1 MNASKKVDKIQND
14 EINLLEEKNRLK
26 KKIVLVTSHR
36 RENYGKNIKI
46 FAML

>member
-14 EINLLEEKNRLK
+14 EINLLEENRLK

-36 RENYGKNIKI
+36 EKI
-46 FAML
+46 MAKI